1 MESMT
6 RGFEYSNDF
15 GVITFCGVEWEK
27 THSNIITSSS
37 HNFPLYEGELVND
50 DIGKLNISSEAFAV
64 LNTDDKLHHK
74 VLSLVYEQRKTY
86 KTYSI
91 VSNKEKPIN

>member
-6 RGFEYSNDF
+6 KDFEYSSDF

-27 THSNIITSSS
+27 THSTIITSSS

-50 DIGKLNISSEAFAV
+50 D
-64 LNTDDKLHHK
+64 
-74 VLSLVYEQRKTY
+74 RR
-86 KTYSI
+86 
-91 VSNKEKPIN
+91 